1 MLLIRETGYTM
12 EKIDKLQFSIDCSRI
27 KKIVLIALLIVVQ
40 YYLFMSFS
48 LDFCIKKQKVPQH
61 QVKINMVFRV

>member
-1 MLLIRETGYTM
+1 
-12 EKIDKLQFSIDCSRI
+12 
-27 KKIVLIALLIVVQ
+27 VQ